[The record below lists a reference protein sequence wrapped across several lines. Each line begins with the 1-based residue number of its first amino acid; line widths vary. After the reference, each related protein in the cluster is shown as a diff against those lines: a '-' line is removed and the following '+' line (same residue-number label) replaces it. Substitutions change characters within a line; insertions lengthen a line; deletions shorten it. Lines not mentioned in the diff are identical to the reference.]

1 MFVLNWLWAIT
12 RKVLNAVAGVIVF
25 LVLAAIIVVI
35 VTAIRG
41 DGIASNSVLE
51 LDLRNAMDDKASP
64 GLFAL
69 GGNKLSIM
77 DVVLGLDEASRDSR
91 VKGVLVRVG
100 SGDLSQPKG
109 EELRDAMK
117 RFQRAGKFVIAHSQ
131 SFYSGS
137 LGDYIAVSAA
147 DQIWM
152 QPVSTFFGA
161 GESAT
166 TPFLKGFFDKIQ
178 AEPQFVQRYEY
189 KNAVNM
195 FTESDYTPAHREATM
210 RLLQSWYDSAVS
222 EAATDRHL
230 DRAAMMA
237 VLDQS
242 PSLAEFVKQKGLI
255 TNIGYEDEAR
265 DTARRRAGAGSRIVD
280 FARYRQA
287 TRDRGAGF
295 GAPEVAFIHAAGD
308 IVEGKENSP
317 LAGVATGIAGDTYS
331 DAIRAAGADRNVK
344 AILLRIDSPGGSAI
358 ASDQILHALK
368 RARAAGKP
376 IVVSMGSVAASGGY
390 YIAMAADRIVA
401 EPGTLTGSIGVFV
414 GKFVVNKTGGLIGVN
429 ARELGIGKN
438 ANFDSPVTPWD
449 PAQLENVNAQA
460 DAIYNDFVAN
470 VAGGRKMPVAQ
481 IQDVA
486 RGRVWTGADAK
497 EHGLVD
503 ELGGFWLAVDD
514 VKRLSGISP
523 GTRIA
528 FKIYPRPRGLFGTVS
543 RLADDSPET
552 FQALDRL
559 AAFLDSAPMHLFMD
573 LLGAVPNG
581 AAELKAAGLP
591 R

>member
-12 RKVLNAVAGVIVF
+12 RKMLNAVAGVIVF
-25 LVLAAIIVVI
+25 LVLAAIVIVV

-41 DGIASNSVLE
+41 DGIASNAVLE
-51 LDLRNAMDDKASP
+51 LDLRNAMDDKPAT
-64 GLFAL
+64 GLFGI

-109 EELRDAMK
+109 EELRDALK

-137 LGDYIAVSAA
+137 LGDYITVSAA

-152 QPVSTFFGA
+152 QPVSTFFGG

-166 TPFLKGFFDKIQ
+166 TPFLKGLFDKIQ

-195 FTESDYTPAHREATM
+195 FTETDYTPAHREATM

-222 EAATDRHL
+222 EAAADRHL
-230 DRAAMMA
+230 DRAALMA

-242 PSLAEFVKQKGLI
+242 PSLAEIVKQKGLI
-255 TNIGYEDEAR
+255 TNIGYEDEVR
-265 DTARRRAGAGSRIVD
+265 DAARRRAGAAARMVD

-287 TRDRGAGF
+287 TRDNGAGF
-295 GAPEVAFIHAAGD
+295 GAPQVAFIHATGD
-308 IVEGKENSP
+308 ITEGKDNTP
-317 LAGVATGIAGDTYS
+317 LNAAGGGIAGDTYS
-331 DAIRAAGADRNVK
+331 DAIRAAAADRNVK

-368 RARAAGKP
+368 RAHADGKP

-401 EPGTLTGSIGVFV
+401 EPGTLTGSIGVFL
-414 GKFVVNKTGGLIGVN
+414 GKFVVQKTGQLVGVS
-429 ARELGIGKN
+429 ARELGVGKN
-438 ANFDSPVTPWD
+438 ANFNSPVTPWD

-460 DAIYNDFVAN
+460 DAVYNDFVAN

-481 IQDVA
+481 IQEVA

-523 GTRIA
+523 QTRIA
-528 FKIYPRPRGLFGTVS
+528 FKTYPRPRGFFGTVS

-552 FQALDRL
+552 FQALNRFS
-559 AAFLDSAPMHLFMD
+559 AFLDSAPVRLFMD
-573 LLGAVPNG
+573 VLEGAPDG
-581 AAELKAAGLP
+581 TAELKAAGLP
-591 R
+591 H

>member
-25 LVLAAIIVVI
+25 LVLAAIVVI
-35 VTAIRG
+35 IVGAIRG
-41 DGIASNSVLE
+41 DGIASNAVVE
-51 LDLRNAMDDKASP
+51 LDLRNSMDDKAAS
-64 GLFAL
+64 GLFGFGPA
-69 GGNKLSIM
+69 KLSIM

-109 EELRDAMK
+109 EELRDALK
-117 RFQRAGKFVIAHSQ
+117 RFQRAGKFVIADSQ

-161 GESAT
+161 GESSV
-166 TPFLKGFFDKIQ
+166 TPFLKGLFDKIQ

-195 FTESDYTPAHREATM
+195 FTETDYTPAHREATM

-222 EAATDRHL
+222 EAVVDRHL
-230 DRAAMMA
+230 DRAAVTA

-242 PSLAEFVKQKGLI
+242 PALAEFVKQKGLI

-265 DTARRRAGAGSRIVD
+265 DTARRRAGAGARIVD

-295 GAPEVAFIHAAGD
+295 RAPQVAFIHAAGD
-308 IVEGKENSP
+308 IVEGKDNSP
-317 LAGVATGIAGDTYS
+317 LAAGSGIAGDTYS
-331 DAIRAAGADRNVK
+331 DAIRAAAADRNIK

-368 RARAAGKP
+368 RAHAAGKP

-401 EPGTLTGSIGVFV
+401 EPGTLTGSIGVFL
-414 GKFVVNKTGGLIGVN
+414 GKFVAEKTGQLIGVN
-429 ARELGIGKN
+429 ARELGVGKN
-438 ANFDSPVTPWD
+438 ANFNSPVTPWD
-449 PAQLENVNAQA
+449 PAQLANANAQA
-460 DAIYNDFVAN
+460 DAVYNDFVAN

-481 IQDVA
+481 IQEVA

-503 ELGGFWLAVDD
+503 ELGGFWVAVDD
-514 VKRLSGISP
+514 VKRLSGIAP
-523 GTRIA
+523 QTQIA
-528 FKIYPRPRGLFGTVS
+528 FRTYPRPRGFFSRVS

-573 LLGAVPNG
+573 VMGAAPNG
-581 AAELKAAGLP
+581 TAELRAAGLP
-591 R
+591 H

>member
-1 MFVLNWLWAIT
+1 MFVLNWLWTIT

-25 LVLAAIIVVI
+25 LVLAVI
-35 VTAIRG
+35 VIVIVAAIRG
-41 DGIASNSVLE
+41 DGIASNAVLE
-51 LDLRNAMDDKASP
+51 LDLRSAMDDKAAS
-64 GLFAL
+64 GFFGI

-91 VKGVLVRVG
+91 VKGILVRVG

-109 EELRDAMK
+109 EELRDALK
-117 RFQRAGKFVIAHSQ
+117 RFQRAGKFVFAHSQ

-137 LGDYIAVSAA
+137 LGDYVAVSAA

-166 TPFLKGFFDKIQ
+166 TPFLKGLFDKIQ
-178 AEPQFVQRYEY
+178 AQPQFVQRYEY

-195 FTESDYTPAHREATM
+195 FTETDYTPAHREATM

-222 EAATDRHL
+222 EAAADRHL
-230 DRAAMMA
+230 DRAAITE

-265 DTARRRAGAGSRIVD
+265 DTARRRAGAGARIVD

-287 TRDRGAGF
+287 TRGNGAGF
-295 GAPEVAFIHAAGD
+295 GAPQVAFIHAAGD
-308 IVEGKENSP
+308 ITEGKSNAP
-317 LAGVATGIAGDTYS
+317 LDAAGGGIAGDTYA

-368 RARAAGKP
+368 RAHAAGKP

-401 EPGTLTGSIGVFV
+401 EPGTLTGSIGVFL
-414 GKFVVNKTGGLIGVN
+414 GKFVVDKTGQLAGVN
-429 ARELGIGKN
+429 ARELGVGKN
-438 ANFDSPVTPWD
+438 ANFNSPVSPWD
-449 PAQLENVNAQA
+449 AAQLENVNAQA
-460 DAIYNDFVAN
+460 DAVYNDFVSN

-497 EHGLVD
+497 QHGLVD
-503 ELGGFWLAVDD
+503 ELGGFWVAVDD
-514 VKRLSGISP
+514 LKRLSGISP
-523 GTRIA
+523 QTQVA

-543 RLADDSPET
+543 RLAEDSPEA
-552 FQALDRL
+552 FQTLDRL
-559 AAFLDSAPMHLFMD
+559 AAFLESAPVRLFMEV
-573 LLGAVPNG
+573 LGSAPNG
-581 AAELKAAGLP
+581 TVELKAAGLP
-591 R
+591 H